1 MTTFQNLLN
10 DSYQGR
16 FVVEPNELVEV
27 HVDYPKMEITVL
39 TFRTKKQITPDT
51 KKVFHSLS
59 GHNFGMPTVEEK
71 FNEIMEG
78 LK

>member
-10 DSYQGR
+10 DSHEGR
-16 FVVEPNELVEV
+16 FVVEPNDLVEV
-27 HVDYPKMEITVL
+27 HVDYPKSQITIF
-39 TFRTKKQITPDT
+39 TFRTKSQLTPET
-51 KKVFHSLS
+51 RKVFHSLS

-78 LK
+78 FE